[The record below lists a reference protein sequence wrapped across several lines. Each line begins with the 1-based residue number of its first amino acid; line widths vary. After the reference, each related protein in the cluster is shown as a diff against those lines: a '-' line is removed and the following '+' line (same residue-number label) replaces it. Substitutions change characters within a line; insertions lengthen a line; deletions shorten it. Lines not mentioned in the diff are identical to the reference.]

1 MRTKKY
7 WRRMRYLEDE
17 EILEEEEI
25 LEGEEMLEENEILEE
40 EEVLEEEEMFE
51 VEERREEV
59 VEGDDGKMGAA
70 EFERGEKVGGGE
82 AGEMVREASEAG
94 GEGGGQGGHRVREL
108 PKKKCSF
115 NLDFVQN
122 RSDPPPDFW
131 IFWYT
136 FPKVKTFGTFGTLL
150 CILIHPIFWQKVS
163 QNFWIWSNPP
173 PFLPKIPK
181 MLVHKKCPKTFG
193 LLRNPPPPY
202 GRSPN

>member
-122 RSDPPPDFW
+122 RSDPGNFLLVAPLRDAFIKKVHLSYGLLPKQVRPP
-131 IFWYT
+131 
-136 FPKVKTFGTFGTLL
+136 PLNFGTFGALFRKSEILELL
-150 CILIHPIFWQKVS
+150 GH
-163 QNFWIWSNPP
+163 
-173 PFLPKIPK
+173 
-181 MLVHKKCPKTFG
+181 
-193 LLRNPPPPY
+193 
-202 GRSPN
+202 